1 MQDTLLKKPHKRSY
15 YRSSSFIMA
24 VAFTILLGVSATILV
39 YFVEIASPQNL
50 SKIQIFSGIIFVL
63 MLTVITTSFVISI
76 FVVRRIN
83 LIAETARDII
93 QTGDLSRR
101 ISIDSHWDDLSNLA
115 LILNRLLERIEFL
128 MEGVKRVSDNI
139 AHDLRTPLTR
149 LRNELETIRQT
160 TDAATAE
167 KLIAEADHLL
177 NTFNALLRIATI
189 ETGRHSQT
197 FVDVK
202 LHVILNDVIEFYAPL
217 AEEKNIHLNQHLEE
231 VVIKGDKDMLFQMFA
246 NLMDNAIKFTPKGG
260 TVGVNLDKN
269 GHIIISDSGIG
280 IAQDDME
287 KVFDRFYRSEAS
299 RHTAGSG
306 LGLSLVA
313 AITELHR
320 WQIHLEDNKPGLKI
334 VISL

>member
-1 MQDTLLKKPHKRSY
+1 MQDTLLKKPHKRNY

-24 VAFTILLGVSATILV
+24 VTFTVLLGFSAGILV
-39 YFVEIASPQNL
+39 YFVEIASPQNI
-50 SKIQIFSGIIFVL
+50 SKIQIFSGIIFLL

-115 LILNRLLERIEFL
+115 QILNRLLDRIEFL

-160 TDAATAE
+160 TDAATAD

-189 ETGRHSQT
+189 ETGKYSQT

-217 AEEKNIHLNQHLEE
+217 AEEKNIHLQQSLEE
-231 VVIKGDKDMLFQMFA
+231 VVIKGDKGMLFQMFA
-246 NLMDNAIKFTPKGG
+246 NLMDNAIKFTHKDG
-260 TVGVNLDKN
+260 TVCINLDKD
-269 GHIIISDSGIG
+269 GHIIISDTGIG
-280 IAQDDME
+280 ITQEDME

-299 RHTAGSG
+299 RHTAGNG

-313 AITELHR
+313 AIIELHR
-320 WQIHLEDNKPGLKI
+320 WQIRLEDNKPGLKI
-334 VISL
+334 IISR